1 MFFRR
6 IKREKKEKKASS
18 DDDESEFIME
28 TIAVAGFVGNQWEKH
43 QQKKINK
50 DMSNALETQNTQNAY
65 GVQGAAMAQEGSRL
79 LRQNRW
85 EQDLKGMGATAS
97 DAIMQN
103 LSQLHDSK
111 QTFGKSA
118 TYSKALDF
126 GKKSVW
132 DKYNLQFQTLN
143 RQDEDQRIE
152 EITQA
157 YSSAADFKSSAQD
170 IEAQIRGLK

>member
-28 TIAVAGFVGNQWEKH
+28 TIAVAGFVGNQYEKH

-50 DMSNALETQNTQNAY
+50 DMANALETQNTQNAY

-85 EQDLKGMGATAS
+85 EQDLKAME
-97 DAIMQN
+97 
-103 LSQLHDSK
+103 QL
-111 QTFGKSA
+111 
-118 TYSKALDF
+118 L
-126 GKKSVW
+126 VM
-132 DKYNLQFQTLN
+132 L
-143 RQDEDQRIE
+143 
-152 EITQA
+152 
-157 YSSAADFKSSAQD
+157 
-170 IEAQIRGLK
+170 